1 MSDTEHRPADS
12 IAVLDLHL
20 DYLRKDM
27 AKVLLAVANMAT
39 KDDLRAL
46 ENRMQS
52 YATKDDL
59 RALEIKVQLGAVGS
73 TLDRWLTTATKWFTF
88 LAAMGALAGV
98 VYAAVH
104 FIDRVPK

>member
-1 MSDTEHRPADS
+1 MSEHDQRPADS

-46 ENRMQS
+46 EQRMQS

-59 RALEIKVQLGAVGS
+59 RALEIKVQLGAVGT
-73 TLDRWLTTATKWFTF
+73 TLDRWLTSATRWLAF
-88 LAAMGALAGV
+88 LAMIGAVSGV
-98 VYAAVH
+98 IYAAVH

>member
-1 MSDTEHRPADS
+1 MSDNDQRPADS

-46 ENRMQS
+46 EQRMQS

-59 RALEIKVQLGAVGS
+59 RALEIKVQLGAVGT
-73 TLDRWLTTATKWFTF
+73 TLDRWLTSATRWLAF
-88 LAAMGALAGV
+88 LAMVGAVGGV
-98 VYAAVH
+98 MYAVVH
-104 FIDRVPK
+104 FVDRVPK